1 MRPAG
6 RTNRLMSKTLSDEG
20 NQLRKRARR
29 RLVGAIALVTI
40 AVVVLP
46 MVLDPEPKPITQD
59 IAINIPSRNEAG
71 TFASKVTPA
80 TEAPRPGAP
89 RPAPGPSADS
99 TAPKTGE
106 ATRSGGTAQ
115 TARSDTAAAREPSA
129 PAAKSGVQKTP
140 EKTPQEA
147 PKAAEVNPAGEIA
160 STGNSAEKAASFV
173 VQLDAFSNRANATQQ
188 QQKLTAAGVKS
199 YTETVK
205 TEKGELTRVRVGPFT
220 SREAADGMRDR
231 LGKMGLNAVVV
242 PK

>member
-1 MRPAG
+1 MS
-6 RTNRLMSKTLSDEG
+6 RTVSDEG
-20 NQLRKRARR
+20 IQLRKRARR

-71 TFASKVTPA
+71 TFASRVAPA
-80 TEAPRPGAP
+80 TEAPRTAAP
-89 RPAPGPSADS
+89 RPAPASGAD
-99 TAPKTGE
+99 TLPKTAD

-115 TARSDTAAAREPSA
+115 TARSDSAAPPPPA
-129 PAAKSGVQKTP
+129 AAKSGAQRAP

-147 PKAAEVNPAGEIA
+147 QRTAAVNPAGETA
-160 STGNSAEKAASFV
+160 PAENSAGKGESFV
-173 VQLDAFSNRANATQQ
+173 VQLDAFSNRANAAQQ